1 MSRALRGAV
10 VVAGFG
16 VLVATATL
24 YGSHTPSE
32 VDVTGSV
39 RVSVSADPPIH
50 LLAGDGQ
57 TSLASSDA
65 LDFGTVELDYWGTGP
80 TPTVKLTVR
89 NTSDTPELVSV
100 TGDTSLGVVPVFGL
114 HPEDLLRWPDN
125 GFRLAAS
132 GDSGDRVEGWIGLHL
147 GPEPGQDRVRSGVKE
162 TTVTL
167 SATAPALPA
176 LPVELGFEDPTL
188 GRVCLLSKALPLR
201 DRFVLSHG
209 VAFSGDAPTSGMAVL
224 HRCANLDTPPSTG
237 DYFLVSNSSAVMAS
251 GGVPWLPA
259 VITFSYPVSE
269 VEVRACSC
277 GSSIGYTLR
286 LRGYTGPHA
295 SGEEI
300 GEDSHV
306 TEGRWMEWRL
316 VAPPNRSIQSVQ
328 LDESGGGRLL
338 VVDLLE
344 WRWSGE

>member
-1 MSRALRGAV
+1 MSRPLGGAAV
-10 VVAGFG
+10 LAAVG

-32 VDVTGSV
+32 ITITGSV
-39 RVSVSADPPIH
+39 LVSVSADPPIILLSGDGET
-50 LLAGDGQ
+50 LLASG
-57 TSLASSDA
+57 DA

-80 TPTVKLTVR
+80 TPTMRVTVR
-89 NTSDTPELVSV
+89 NTSDTPERVSV
-100 TGDTSLGVVPVFGL
+100 TGDTSRGVAPVFGL
-114 HPEDLLRWPDN
+114 HPEELLRWPDN

-147 GPEPGQDRVRSGVKE
+147 GPEPGQDRVRSGVRK
-162 TTVTL
+162 TTVTF
-167 SATAPALPA
+167 SATPLTLPA

-209 VAFSGDAPTSGMAVL
+209 VAFSGDSPASGMAVL
-224 HRCANLDTPPSTG
+224 HRCANLDTPPGTG
-237 DYFLVSNSSAVMAS
+237 DYFLVGNSSAVMAS

-259 VITFSYPVSE
+259 VITFNHPVSE

-277 GSSIGYTLR
+277 GSPIAYTLR
-286 LRGYTGPHA
+286 LRGYAGPHA

-300 GEDSHV
+300 GEDSRV
-306 TEGRWMEWRL
+306 TEGQWMEWRL
-316 VAPPNRSIQSVQ
+316 AAPPNRRIQSVK
-328 LDESGGGRLL
+328 LDESGGGRSL
-338 VVDLLE
+338 VLDRLE